1 MCGLGGF
8 RRLLFILYFIKVSSS
23 QHYTHFIDKLLYL
36 NCIKYIGL
44 KTCNKYTVQ
53 KSWVTLP
60 SSQMFSRFFKTG
72 LDKHQAWLETFAQ
85 YCTQLTLF
93 ICKAAILQL
102 LSNNHPETLN
112 WPSQQSDLCQT
123 HPELLHSYLHKV
135 HSLILFAE
143 WFVVWLLPSV
153 FLYSLLWCPSC
164 DCDRWLT
171 PVL

>member
-1 MCGLGGF
+1 M
-8 RRLLFILYFIKVSSS
+8 SSS

-85 YCTQLTLF
+85 YCTQLTVF
-93 ICKAAILQL
+93 ICKAALLQL
-102 LSNNHPETLN
+102 LSNNDPETWIGLHS
-112 WPSQQSDLCQT
+112 SQICVKHILSYSTVTCTKFTLWFYLLSDL
-123 HPELLHSYLHKV
+123 
-135 HSLILFAE
+135 
-143 WFVVWLLPSV
+143 WFGSCRLYFYTRYYDVLPVTAIGDSHQCCSV
-153 FLYSLLWCPSC
+153 FL
-164 DCDRWLT
+164 LT
-171 PVL
+171 VL